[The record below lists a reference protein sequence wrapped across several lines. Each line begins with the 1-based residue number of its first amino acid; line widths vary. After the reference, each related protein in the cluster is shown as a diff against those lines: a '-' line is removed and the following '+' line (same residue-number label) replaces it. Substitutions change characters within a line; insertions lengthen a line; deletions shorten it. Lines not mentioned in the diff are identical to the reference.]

1 MGIPLRV
8 LIVEDSEEDADLL
21 MGELRRGG
29 FELAF
34 ERVETSETIIAAL
47 NKQSWDIVFSDYTMP
62 RFLGTDAL
70 FLVRERGLDVPFIFV
85 SGTIGEDTAVAAM
98 KAGAQDYIMKG
109 NLKRLLPAVK
119 RELHEAAGRR
129 ERKRMEERIHH
140 LAYHDILTD
149 LPNRALFYD
158 RLQQAI
164 LIGQRERRPLV
175 LLLMDLNRFKE
186 VNDTFGHHYGDLLL
200 QQIGPR
206 MRRCLRESDT
216 IARVGGDEFAILLPN
231 TRLEGAGLTAR
242 KILKAFKAPF
252 VLKEATVE
260 VGVSIGIAIYPD
272 HGGECDGLF
281 QRADKA
287 MYAAKQAGGG
297 YRIYLPKHE
306 KSNPCRLMLMG
317 KLGHAIAH
325 GEMELYYQPQWSLK
339 KNRVIGVEALSRWL
353 DPQLGWIAPDR
364 FISLTEQTGLIKPFT
379 QWILK
384 TVCHEYEERKKA
396 GLNLSVSV
404 NLSAKNLQEPRFPDQ
419 VAELIQTGR
428 FEPSLLEFEITESMI
443 MVNPAISMQ
452 VLGRLNAMGISLV
465 IDNFGA
471 GYSSLSY
478 LKKLPVQKI
487 KIDKSFIVD
496 LGNKGDIVIVHS
508 IINMGHSLG
517 LEVIAE
523 GVEDEFTK
531 DLLEAFGCDV
541 IQGYHIGHPLPS
553 EELIHRLNRGT
564 APGDLKKRPGKL
576 SPKV

>member
-1 MGIPLRV
+1 
-8 LIVEDSEEDADLL
+8 
-21 MGELRRGG
+21 
-29 FELAF
+29 
-34 ERVETSETIIAAL
+34 
-47 NKQSWDIVFSDYTMP
+47 
-62 RFLGTDAL
+62 
-70 FLVRERGLDVPFIFV
+70 
-85 SGTIGEDTAVAAM
+85 
-98 KAGAQDYIMKG
+98 
-109 NLKRLLPAVK
+109 
-119 RELHEAAGRR
+119 
-129 ERKRMEERIHH
+129 
-140 LAYHDILTD
+140 
-149 LPNRALFYD
+149 
-158 RLQQAI
+158 
-164 LIGQRERRPLV
+164 
-175 LLLMDLNRFKE
+175 
-186 VNDTFGHHYGDLLL
+186 
-200 QQIGPR
+200 
-206 MRRCLRESDT
+206 
-216 IARVGGDEFAILLPN
+216 
-231 TRLEGAGLTAR
+231 
-242 KILKAFKAPF
+242 
-252 VLKEATVE
+252 
-260 VGVSIGIAIYPD
+260 
-272 HGGECDGLF
+272 
-281 QRADKA
+281 
-287 MYAAKQAGGG
+287 
-297 YRIYLPKHE
+297 
-306 KSNPCRLMLMG
+306 MG
-317 KLGHAIAH
+317 KLRHAIEH
-325 GEMELYYQPQWSLK
+325 GEMELYYQPQWSLT

-384 TVCHEYEERKKA
+384 TVCNEYEEWKKA

-419 VAELIQTGR
+419 VAELIQPGR

-465 IDNFGA
+465 IDDFGT

-553 EELIHRLNRGT
+553 EELIYMLNRGT
-564 APGDLKKRPGKL
+564 APGDLKKRPRKL
-576 SPKV
+576 SPKA